1 MLDIALTYF
10 SVASALTLVLYA
22 LDKLFAKIG
31 ARRIP
36 ERTLLFASAVGGA
49 IGASLGMLLFRH
61 KIKKP
66 RFLVSNLLGL
76 VLHTVIITI
85 IANLG

>member
-1 MLDIALTYF
+1 MFDIALTYL
-10 SVASALTLVLYA
+10 SVASALTFILYG

-49 IGASLGMLLFRH
+49 IGASLGMLLFKH
-61 KIKKP
+61 KIRKP
-66 RFLVSNLLGL
+66 RFLATNLFGL
-76 VLHTVIITI
+76 VLHTVIIAI
-85 IANLG
+85 IANLS